1 MLRLKLQYFG
11 HQIWTVNSLEKIL
24 MLGKIEGERKR
35 EREDEMVGWHPWL
48 KVHESEQTLGDSK
61 GQRSLVYC
69 SSLGRKESDTTWRL
83 NNNNNNICI
92 CSVSKSCL
100 TLRDLMDC
108 SLPGSSVHGIFQAR
122 ILEWVAFSCSRG
134 SSQPRDGSH
143 ISFVSCVGRRILY
156 YVTVD
161 AFIDVQGL
169 RGRKRR
175 ALKVFPALWV
185 SSTKYWPFPISL
197 C

>member
-1 MLRLKLQYFG
+1 MLRLKLQFFG
-11 HQIWTVNSLEKIL
+11 HLIWTVNSLEKIL

-61 GQRSLVYC
+61 GQRSLVCC

-83 NNNNNNICI
+83 NNNNIYIYVQSPSRVWLFATSWTVACQAPL
-92 CSVSKSCL
+92 SMGFSRQEYLSGLPFPVPG
-100 TLRDLMDC
+100 DLPN
-108 SLPGSSVHGIFQAR
+108 PGMEAT
-122 ILEWVAFSCSRG
+122 SR
-134 SSQPRDGSH
+134 
-143 ISFVSCVGRRILY
+143 VSCVGRLILY

-175 ALKVFPALWV
+175 ALKVFPSLWV
-185 SSTKYWPFPISL
+185 SSTKYWAFPISL